1 MPHSCHP
8 FRPLCCPLLPG
19 AMLGTSLL
27 CLSFAGAVTRAWQVC
42 GSATWQ
48 QEGPSLAQSTTP
60 GFPRSPVY
68 VSLEPVSPNR
78 SLGPQTSPQDL
89 TSCPTC
95 FCEASTL
102 GSLLPSVHTQSHL
115 RIYTHRHR
123 SPQTTTC
130 LFDGYPP
137 PPLALAWETEGCWPH
152 GCAVLVC
159 WLLNYWLI

>member
-102 GSLLPSVHTQSHL
+102 GSLLPSVHTLSHTCAYTLTGAAAL
-115 RIYTHRHR
+115 R
-123 SPQTTTC
+123 
-130 LFDGYPP
+130 PP
-137 PPLALAWETEGCWPH
+137 PASLTVTHPH
-152 GCAVLVC
+152 P
-159 WLLNYWLI
+159 WLWHGRQRGAGHMGVQF